1 MRRIALLALV
11 LVLAPGST
19 RAGTILYTTAATRNR
34 IDGFCVARDGSL
46 AATPTV
52 QLQTIDEPRR
62 LVVRGSV
69 LYVAG
74 KHQVVAYNILDR
86 GGLKRIGAT
95 APLSGMDPRD
105 LAFSPAGNYLYV
117 RIAADHIAAYTLD
130 AEGAPARTCCSD
142 ALDTC
147 DAARLCTTDDDCA
160 SDETCFDY
168 PSCVQGAIIVGYL
181 NLAVQGSLLYV
192 TADGVP
198 GRIDIHQIAAD
209 GSFLGRTSARDPLR
223 PVGPSACRDPDPKA
237 EKCLGGS
244 QAGVSCTSDSQCPSS
259 ACGVKR
265 PQRTIPI
272 STRRR
277 LQKPKALIVVGD
289 MVYVEER
296 ALKRITAFQLQPDGT
311 FCDTPLGEKT
321 CVGGDE
327 NGEACGKDTDCPGG
341 TCTAEQCLGGS
352 QAGAS
357 CTSDSQCP
365 GGVCGSDPGEPCVP
379 ILETKGCA
387 RRKAKREKRGQ
398 QCPAS
403 LTGEVL
409 QYEDVVLAGETLLGT
424 QYFKGR
430 VDAYRLRPL
439 DKHDPGS
446 PRVRLPSGPT
456 VSSARDVVMTPVRA
470 LANGD
475 VLYVAAGERDQVLA
489 YRLKKDTGVLAS
501 PTPFSR
507 TAPQSDSF
515 PNDVAVAVLPGPCD

>member
-11 LVLAPGST
+11 LALAPGST
-19 RAGTILYTTAATRNR
+19 RAGTILYATAATFSR
-34 IDGFCVARDGSL
+34 IDGFCVAPDGSL

-74 KHQVVAYNILDR
+74 RNQVVAFRILPR
-86 GGLKRIGAT
+86 GGLERIGAT

-117 RIAADHIAAYTLD
+117 PHRGHDRIAAYALD
-130 AEGAPARTCCSD
+130 AEGAPARTCCT
-142 ALDTC
+142 AGLDTC
-147 DAARLCTTDDDCA
+147 DAARLCKTNDDCA
-160 SDETCFDY
+160 SGETCFDY
-168 PSCVQGAIIVGYL
+168 PSCVQGAVLVNYM
-181 NLAVQGSLLYV
+181 NLVAQGSLLYV
-192 TADGVP
+192 TADGEP

-209 GSFLGRTSARDPLR
+209 GSFLGRTETEAPLQ
-223 PVGPSACRDPDPKA
+223 PVWPSACRLAPDA
-237 EKCLGGS
+237 
-244 QAGVSCTSDSQCPSS
+244 D
-259 ACGVKR
+259 R
-265 PQRTIPI
+265 PPRTIPI

-277 LQKPKALIVVGD
+277 LQKPKALVVRGD

-311 FCDTPLGEKT
+311 FCDTPLGEKA
-321 CVGGDE
+321 CVGGD
-327 NGEACGKDTDCPGG
+327 NDGEACGKDTECPDG
-341 TCTAEQCLGGS
+341 TCTAEKCLGGS

-365 GGVCGSDPGEPCVP
+365 GGVCGSDPGEPCEPFVQ
-379 ILETKGCA
+379 TKGCA

-409 QYEDVVLAGETLLGT
+409 QYEDVVLAGDTLLGT

-430 VDAYRLRPL
+430 VDAYRLRPDERL
-439 DKHDPGS
+439 AES
-446 PRVRLPSGPT
+446 PRVRLPSEPT
-456 VSSARDVVMTPVRA
+456 ATSARDVVMTPVRA
-470 LANGD
+470 LANDD

-489 YRLKKDTGVLAS
+489 YRLTKDTGVLAS

-507 TAPQSDSF
+507 TAPQSESF

>member
-11 LVLAPGST
+11 LALAPGST
-19 RAGTILYTTAATRNR
+19 RAGTILYATAASFNR

-62 LVVRGSV
+62 LLVRGSV

-74 KHQVVAYNILDR
+74 RNQVVAFRILPR
-86 GGLKRIGAT
+86 GGLERIGAT
-95 APLSGMDPRD
+95 VPIPGMDPRD
-105 LAFSPAGNYLYV
+105 LAFSPAGSYLYV
-117 RIAADHIAAYTLD
+117 PDRGHDRIAAYALD
-130 AEGAPARTCCSD
+130 AEGAPARTCCS
-142 ALDTC
+142 AKLDTC
-147 DAARLCTTDDDCA
+147 DAARLCTTDADCA
-160 SDETCFDY
+160 SGETCFDY

-209 GSFLGRTSARDPLR
+209 GSFLGRTSTRDPLR
-223 PVGPSACRDPDPKA
+223 PVRPKDCRPDPDPDA
-237 EKCLGGS
+237 
-244 QAGVSCTSDSQCPSS
+244 
-259 ACGVKR
+259 KR
-265 PQRTIPI
+265 LSRTIPI

-311 FCDTPLGEKT
+311 FCDTPLGEKA
-321 CVGGDE
+321 CVGGD
-327 NGEACGKDTDCPGG
+327 NDGEACGGDTDCPGG

-365 GGVCGSDPGEPCVP
+365 SGACGSDPGEPCVP
-379 ILETKGCA
+379 IVETKGCA

-470 LANGD
+470 LANDD

-501 PTPFSR
+501 PSPFSR